1 MILFTGQKFIEVTVK
16 SLKLQSIQFRITRVL
31 LFQLAHL
38 EYFIGFIK
46 LFYASER
53 SRV

>member
-1 MILFTGQKFIEVTVK
+1 MFLFTGQKFIEVSVK
-16 SLKLQSIQFRITRVL
+16 SLKFQSIEFRITRVL

-38 EYFIGFIK
+38 ECFIGFIK

-53 SRV
+53 SRL